1 MEAGDT
7 VYADDH
13 GGGGN
18 PIAVEYDHKTVK
30 HSLGEYV
37 DGQMH
42 TNGMES
48 FWSILKRGYVG
59 TYHRMSTKHL
69 QRYVDEFARRRN
81 LRQLDTM
88 EQIDK
93 IIEGMDGKRLKHK
106 DRIQ

>member
-7 VYADDH
+7 VYTDDH

-48 FWSILKRGYVG
+48 FWSMLKRGYVG
-59 TYHRMSTKHL
+59 TYRRMSTKHL
-69 QRYVDEFARRRN
+69 QRYVDELLEDA
-81 LRQLDTM
+81 
-88 EQIDK
+88 I
-93 IIEGMDGKRLKHK
+93 
-106 DRIQ
+106 